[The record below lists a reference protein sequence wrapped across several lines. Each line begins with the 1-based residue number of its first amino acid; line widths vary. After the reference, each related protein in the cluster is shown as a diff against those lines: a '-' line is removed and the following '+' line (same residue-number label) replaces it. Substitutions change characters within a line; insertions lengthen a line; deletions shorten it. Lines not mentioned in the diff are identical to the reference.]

1 MYVRPAERNFE
12 ACTQPNWFDQVSLPF
27 LWANK
32 KEQTRQIFIYNQT
45 QCFSGRLELPQ
56 RRLRFSWRA

>member
-12 ACTQPNWFDQVSLPF
+12 ACTQPYWFDQVSLPF

-32 KEQTRQIFIYNQT
+32 KTQARQISLNNQT
-45 QCFSGRLELPQ
+45 QYFSGCVEMPQ
-56 RRLRFSWRA
+56 LRLRFPRGA